1 MLEIHGSTVS
11 RALKVE
17 GGRRDHAPKGGNLS
31 RTIETRNTGHEEPA
45 HVDMEETRTGEET
58 GPRRGQD
65 APTTAS
71 RPRGPVHEGALA
83 PAQYAA
89 LCVGCRGGEVH
100 KADCRAHLWA
110 RG

>member
-31 RTIETRNTGHEEPA
+31 RTIEIETRDMRNP
-45 HVDMEETRTGEET
+45 HVDMEGTRRGEET

-65 APTTAS
+65 APTTAR

>member
-1 MLEIHGSTVS
+1 MEIHGSTVS

-17 GGRRDHAPKGGNLS
+17 GGRRDHAPKGKGGNLS
-31 RTIETRNTGHEEPA
+31 RTIETRDMRNP
-45 HVDMEETRTGEET
+45 HVDMEGTRTGEET

-65 APTTAS
+65 APTTAR